1 MMQNAQQAAGPEAS
15 PSPLQQGMAPNGGV
29 PNGPPGVDDSGRGN
43 GTIGV
48 GTAPSAG
55 EAGFT
60 GNAPEVEG

>member
-1 MMQNAQQAAGPEAS
+1 
-15 PSPLQQGMAPNGGV
+15 MAPAGGV
-29 PNGPPGVDDSGRGN
+29 SGGVEGTDGSGSGN

-60 GNAPEVEG
+60 GNAPEIEG